1 MTKTRFVIKYCNILD
16 SVFVIDSLGR
26 MPKSTVI
33 DKVLYVSGLDCNDR
47 DYAEVIQGYYEKVC
61 GFQRTLFQEV
71 TSFEIKTKMT
81 TMGTF
86 RDKGDEIPHYDLYDN
101 TGKHVLG
108 SYDKEIVDEFKE
120 WLDMEVEK

>member
-47 DYAEVIQGYYEKVC
+47 DYAEVIQSYYENVC

-71 TSFEIKTKMT
+71 TSFEIRIEMT
-81 TMGTF
+81 TRGTF